1 MNFKFW
7 LFLKAS
13 EIVAEVSFVK
23 SLYRDT
29 RTCDFARKY
38 LISSGIAQQKVVT
51 LYYWIKFV
59 GKNVM
64 VLITTTFL
72 VAVKTFLIIRTNC
85 CE

>member
-23 SLYRDT
+23 LRYRNT

-38 LISSGIAQQKVVT
+38 LISSGIAQQKISESFM
-51 LYYWIKFV
+51 Y
-59 GKNVM
+59 
-64 VLITTTFL
+64 
-72 VAVKTFLIIRTNC
+72 VALTV
-85 CE
+85 

>member
-23 SLYRDT
+23 SRYRDT

-38 LISSGIAQQKVVT
+38 LISSGIAQQKISESFM
-51 LYYWIKFV
+51 Y
-59 GKNVM
+59 
-64 VLITTTFL
+64 
-72 VAVKTFLIIRTNC
+72 VALTV
-85 CE
+85 